1 MKHRLTAVWFL
12 ARKRRAGPKPPA
24 EKLPVRLQL
33 SKAAGDRIAEAP
45 RSHGD
50 FDAGLAATAN
60 RTPASAS
67 RALSAIPAVVLS
79 SDDGV
84 VTFSLAR
91 SANGVTLNR
100 IRRRT
105 RRERVDVSVVFRSE
119 GSFLQWCEADYLRHA
134 YPLLFAELKRNGCA
148 LFHRL
153 K

>member
-12 ARKRRAGPKPPA
+12 ARKGRAGNTPPA
-24 EKLPVRLQL
+24 EKLPVRLQM
-33 SKAAGDRIAEAP
+33 SKAAADCNAEAP
-45 RSHGD
+45 RPHRD

-60 RTPASAS
+60 ETPAGGS
-67 RALSAIPAVVLS
+67 RAQSAIPALVLS

-119 GSFLQWCEADYLRHA
+119 GSFLQWCEADYLRHS
-134 YPLLFAELKRNGCA
+134 YPLLFAELKRSGCA
-148 LFHRL
+148 LFHRPE
-153 K
+153 